1 MTKKTE
7 TYINKEDLPKAMTVK
22 DVANFLRI
30 GRVQAYQQLKRNEF
44 HYVKIGNSYR
54 ICRDSFLRWFEG
66 EDYSIA

>member
-1 MTKKTE
+1 
-7 TYINKEDLPKAMTVK
+7 MTVK